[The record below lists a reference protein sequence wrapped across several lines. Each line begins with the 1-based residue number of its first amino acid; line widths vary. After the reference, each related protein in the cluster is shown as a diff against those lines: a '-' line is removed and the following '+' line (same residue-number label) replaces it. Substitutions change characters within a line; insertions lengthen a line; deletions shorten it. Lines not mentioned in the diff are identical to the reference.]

1 MYEREGQAN
10 GVTGILQN
18 IVAVCTCLG
27 LQLFTGT
34 NLRVQ
39 ILGFLVLMCNLGG
52 VWNGTERD
60 HRLYRLRN

>member
-34 NLRVQ
+34 NFRVFG
-39 ILGFLVLMCNLGG
+39 IDV
-52 VWNGTERD
+52 
-60 HRLYRLRN
+60 